1 MKLSNK
7 QRERLWGENGPHS
20 RARLVFESKIF
31 DNEISENILLIEV
44 SINPFT
50 REIVEKAKL
59 YFKHDSGVQEL
70 IENSYYQ
77 GDDKGYVAMICF
89 GEYDGDEL
97 VLKKAK
103 EYMLSIQKSLIR
115 MHEYVINILERME

>member
-1 MKLSNK
+1 MKLSDK
-7 QRERLWGENGPHS
+7 QRDRLWGENGPHS

-31 DNEISENILLIEV
+31 DDEISENILLIEV

-50 REIVEKAKL
+50 REIIEKAKL
-59 YFKHDSGVQEL
+59 YFKYDPRVQEL

-89 GEYDGDEL
+89 GECNDEL
-97 VLKKAK
+97 VLKKAQ

-115 MHEYVINILERME
+115 MHEYVIDILERME